1 MHPRRSLGLL
11 LSLLAAVCH
20 AQEITPGK
28 VNPSIATRSNPAQT
42 YALYLPST
50 YDAKRAW
57 PAVFMFDP
65 SAHGKRA
72 VEAAREA
79 AEQHGVIL
87 VASNVSK
94 NGSMRVS
101 MDAGQAMW
109 NDATARFRI
118 DPKRIYSAGFSGG
131 ARAATLFAKL
141 CDTCI
146 STVIASGAG
155 YPVAAAPAKD
165 DHFAI
170 FLSAGDLDFNY
181 KEQVLLRDQ
190 LNKVGVAHRSYFF
203 HGPHQWTDT
212 RGWDQAFD
220 WIALREMSSGV
231 TPKDDEKIKRL
242 LASFNEYAEKLKAEN
257 DLVNA
262 LRIYEDNVRDFSGM
276 TDTLATAAARDVIR
290 SDPHLA
296 QQQKQERSV
305 FTDEIALESDASR
318 SFAALQSKPSGEEH
332 DEALRDL
339 RARMAS
345 LRKKIDSIHDRD
357 PIVERRA
364 LTDLLIG
371 SSEVAE
377 QAMKKGQYELA
388 LELYTAMI
396 DFAKSVPRAHLG
408 KACALA
414 KMGKNKDA
422 LAEAKL
428 AIQSGLPRDSIRS
441 APELAGL
448 INKPEWQALLT
459 FAN

>member
-1 MHPRRSLGLL
+1 MHSQRCLGLFF
-11 LSLLAAVCH
+11 SLLAAVCH
-20 AQEITPGK
+20 AQEITPGE
-28 VNPSIATRSNPAQT
+28 VVSSIATRSNPAQT

-50 YDAKRAW
+50 YDATRAW

-65 SAHGKRA
+65 SAQGKRA

-79 AEQHGVIL
+79 AEHHGVIL

-94 NGSMRVS
+94 NGSMRAS
-101 MDAGQAMW
+101 MDSGQAMW
-109 NDATARFRI
+109 NDATTRFRI

-141 CDTCI
+141 CGTCI
-146 STVIASGAG
+146 TTVIASGAG
-155 YPVAAAPAKD
+155 YPVASAPAKD
-165 DHFAI
+165 DHFGI

-181 KEQVLLRDQ
+181 REQVMLRDQ
-190 LNKVGVAHRSYFF
+190 LDTVGVAYRSYFF

-212 RGWDQAFD
+212 RGWNQAFD
-220 WIALREMSSGV
+220 WIAVREMKSGV
-231 TPKDDEKIKRL
+231 MPKDDANIKRL
-242 LASFNEYAEKLKAEN
+242 LASFNEYAERLKGEN

-262 LRIYEDNVRDFSGM
+262 VRIYEDNVRDFSGM
-276 TDTLATAAARDVIR
+276 TDTSATAAARDAIR
-290 SDPHLA
+290 SEPRLG
-296 QQQKQERSV
+296 QQQKQEKSA
-305 FTDEIALESDASR
+305 FADETALESDAGR
-318 SFAALQSKPSGEEH
+318 SFAALQAKLSPEEH

-339 RARMAS
+339 RSQMAS
-345 LRKKIDSIHDRD
+345 LRKKIDGIHDRD
-357 PIVERRA
+357 PVVERRA

-388 LELYTAMI
+388 AELYTAMI
-396 DFAKSVPRAHLG
+396 DFAKSAPGAHLG

-428 AIQSGLPRDSIRS
+428 AVQAGLPRDAVRA